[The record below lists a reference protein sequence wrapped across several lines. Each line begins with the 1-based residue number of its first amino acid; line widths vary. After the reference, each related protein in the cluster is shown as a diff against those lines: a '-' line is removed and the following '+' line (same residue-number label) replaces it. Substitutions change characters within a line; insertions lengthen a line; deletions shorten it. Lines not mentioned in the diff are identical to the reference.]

1 MLLTPKV
8 VIPDSIHH
16 DKVYDTWRRLGS
28 ICVFHNDVNRNKTA
42 AVAARERAGGLVCCD
57 RIQLMHNEV
66 VRLLISIINYWNI
79 PTTTHLQLLCTTKH

>member
-42 AVAARERAGGLVCCD
+42 AVAARERARAGGLVCCEYYD
-57 RIQLMHNEV
+57 LFEILKNIQIA
-66 VRLLISIINYWNI
+66 RL
-79 PTTTHLQLLCTTKH
+79 